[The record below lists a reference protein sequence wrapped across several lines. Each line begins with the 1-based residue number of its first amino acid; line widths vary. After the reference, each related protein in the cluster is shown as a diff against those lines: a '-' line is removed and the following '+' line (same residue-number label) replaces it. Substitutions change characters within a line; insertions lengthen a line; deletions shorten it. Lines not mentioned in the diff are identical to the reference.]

1 MWSWPGTDR
10 GADAVL
16 PGWTEGMPD
25 LDPDF
30 GRTFPRTPGGDSGNR
45 LRSIAVR
52 NKKPPACAGGSCS
65 YSRVQLT
72 G

>member
-1 MWSWPGTDR
+1 VRLPPIPINGHYVELAGHEP
-10 GADAVL
+10 GADA
-16 PGWTEGMPD
+16 
-25 LDPDF
+25 
-30 GRTFPRTPGGDSGNR
+30 GGDSGNR

-65 YSRVQLT
+65 CSRVQLT